1 LEKKS
6 IKKCAQVVSVFMV
19 EIVAE
24 SGDFDKFLHDVEIV
38 SVDIF

>member
-1 LEKKS
+1 
-6 IKKCAQVVSVFMV
+6 MV

-38 SVDIF
+38 SVDIFWDFNPHY